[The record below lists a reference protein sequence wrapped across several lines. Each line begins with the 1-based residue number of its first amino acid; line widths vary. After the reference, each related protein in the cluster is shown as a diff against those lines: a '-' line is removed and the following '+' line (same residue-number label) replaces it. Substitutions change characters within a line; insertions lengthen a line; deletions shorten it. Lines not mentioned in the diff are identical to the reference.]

1 MGLRH
6 LGFAMAAVRDCIWRI
21 FSVLIIVLAR
31 GRVFV
36 LLLKCLFQAA
46 GSGAMPRSALSD
58 CAARSWGFV
67 LQPASQ

>member
-36 LLLKCLFQAA
+36 PTVEMLVSSGRQRRDAA
-46 GSGAMPRSALSD
+46 FCSVRLRGAELGLCS
-58 CAARSWGFV
+58 
-67 LQPASQ
+67 